1 MERYQVRLD
10 IFGTAAAGTCFG
22 TRRTAVSTHQ
32 DFIPEPHNRTSKRIS
47 KHRQRRT
54 FYIEDLIFTQEL
66 PTNIPEQLSYK
77 HQCMQGRLEDL
88 EDFTRTSS
96 SSSHKDMYKIMLTP
110 LTACH
115 KDLYKTMHC
124 KDLFEDFG
132 RISARS
138 SYKDL
143 CKITRDTT

>member
-1 MERYQVRLD
+1 
-10 IFGTAAAGTCFG
+10 
-22 TRRTAVSTHQ
+22 
-32 DFIPEPHNRTSKRIS
+32 
-47 KHRQRRT
+47 
-54 FYIEDLIFTQEL
+54 
-66 PTNIPEQLSYK
+66 
-77 HQCMQGRLEDL
+77 MQGRLEDL

-138 SYKDL
+138 PETPPKRISQDLYKRNWCGWRGSYKIL
-143 CKITRDTT
+143 IYESLPQELSYKRF